1 MRAILSAAFAMIVAM
16 GAVGTAQAGD
26 RSLMVVELFT
36 SQGCSSCPPADQ
48 LLSDM
53 SARDDLLPLAYH
65 VDYWDYIGWKDTF
78 AKPQFTDRQEGYR
91 RAAKARYKYTPQMVV
106 GGVTHAVGNRPMEVF
121 DALELHR
128 DRMGQVMLSASQGA
142 DGMIIKAETVT
153 HNRVDAPMV
162 ALLVHFMPRETVQ
175 ITRGENA
182 GHQITYS
189 NIVTGLEAIA
199 SWDGDGVLE
208 LALPEVADG
217 AAALIL
223 QSITD
228 KGYPGPVQAAIRLK

>member
-1 MRAILSAAFAMIVAM
+1 MRAILGAALTMMMAL
-16 GAVGTAQAGD
+16 GAATAGE
-26 RSLMVVELFT
+26 RSLVVVELFT

-53 SARDDLLPLAYH
+53 SAREDLLPLAFH

-78 AKPQFTDRQEGYR
+78 AQPRFTERQEGYR
-91 RAAKARYKYTPQMVV
+91 RAAQARYKYTPQMVI

-121 DALELHR
+121 DALEKHR
-128 DRMGQVMLSASQGA
+128 DLMGQVMLSANA
-142 DGMIIKAETVT
+142 DGKGGAVVKAYAVT
-153 HNRVDAPMV
+153 HNVPAAPMV
-162 ALLVHFMPRETVQ
+162 ALLVNFTPRETVM

-189 NIVTGLEAIA
+189 NIVTKLDAVA
-199 SWDGDGVLE
+199 SWDGSGELE
-208 LALPEVADG
+208 IDLPALGEG

-223 QSITD
+223 QSITE
-228 KGYPGPVQAAIRLK
+228 KGYPGPVQAAIRLN

>member
-1 MRAILSAAFAMIVAM
+1 MRAIY
-16 GAVGTAQAGD
+16 GTALAMMMTIGSAMAGE
-26 RSLMVVELFT
+26 RSLVVVELFT

-53 SARDDLLPLAYH
+53 SSREDLLPLAFH

-78 AKPQFTDRQEGYR
+78 AQPQFTDRQEGYR
-91 RAAKARYKYTPQMVV
+91 RAVQARYKYTPQMVI

-121 DALELHR
+121 DALEKHR
-128 DRMGQVMLSASQGA
+128 DLMGQVMLSAEPDDQGGA
-142 DGMIIKAETVT
+142 VVKAYAVT
-153 HNRVDAPMV
+153 HNVPEAPMV
-162 ALLVHFMPRETVQ
+162 ALLVNFMPRQTVM

-189 NIVTGLEAIA
+189 NVVTRLDAVA
-199 SWDGDGVLE
+199 SWDGAGELE
-208 LALPEVADG
+208 LTLPTLGEG

-228 KGYPGPVQAAIRLK
+228 KGYPGPVQAAIRLN